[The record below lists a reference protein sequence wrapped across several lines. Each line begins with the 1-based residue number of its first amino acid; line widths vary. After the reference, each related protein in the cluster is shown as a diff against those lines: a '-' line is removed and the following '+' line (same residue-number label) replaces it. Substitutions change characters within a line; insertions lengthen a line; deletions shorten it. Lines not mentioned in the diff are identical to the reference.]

1 MKQESPDIF
10 VINACRVLSVLEKA
24 IVRLIRQN
32 YFNRNQID
40 ENVGIL
46 HIL

>member
-24 IVRLIRQN
+24 IARLIRQN
-32 YFNRNQID
+32 YFNRNQMKR
-40 ENVGIL
+40 
-46 HIL
+46 